1 MGNSDASIPLSVKR
15 IAAAIA
21 TDSNGEAVSLRSA
34 WEQWQNDGRAFLLQ
48 PAKRPG
54 YRLDHRGHRRR
65 VALRPSGYRITL
77 RPPRSLKVI
86 GRSTEMTS
94 EAVVEPLVCR
104 ENSGAQLVFSNSGMS
119 LNE

>member
-1 MGNSDASIPLSVKR
+1 MGNSDVSIPLSVKR

-34 WEQWQNDGRAFLLQ
+34 WEQWQNDGRTFLLQ

-54 YRLDHRGHRRR
+54 YRLII
-65 VALRPSGYRITL
+65 VAIGAGLPCVPSGYRITL

-94 EAVVEPLVCR
+94 EAVVEPLV
-104 ENSGAQLVFSNSGMS
+104 
-119 LNE
+119 